1 MCVSSHAGKLLW
13 WGSVSTFLKEREL
26 SFNLFKRKER
36 KRKRGQEKKTEKS
49 FMTMHRLLSIFKK
62 KMYVI

>member
-1 MCVSSHAGKLLW
+1 MEG
-13 WGSVSTFLKEREL
+13 
-26 SFNLFKRKER
+26 
-36 KRKRGQEKKTEKS
+36 GQEKKTEKS